1 MGATELIQGCD
12 ELAVKL
18 RRPSAPGLPRRLLL
32 LLLLLLLR
40 CLLWLRLEAKRRA
53 SRRHGDRPRR
63 CLREPHDLAT
73 AFLGGAGSSSRSA
86 LDRRR

>member
-1 MGATELIQGCD
+1 MIQGCD
-12 ELAVKL
+12 ELPVKL
-18 RRPSAPGLPRRLLL
+18 RRPGAPGLPRRLLL
-32 LLLLLLLR
+32 LLLLLVLLLLR

-73 AFLGGAGSSSRSA
+73 AFLGGAGSSWSA

>member
-32 LLLLLLLR
+32 LLLLLLR
-40 CLLWLRLEAKRRA
+40 CLLRLRLEAKRRA

-73 AFLGGAGSSSRSA
+73 AFLGGAGSSWSA

>member
-32 LLLLLLLR
+32 LLLLLLR
-40 CLLWLRLEAKRRA
+40 CLLRLSLEAKRRA

-73 AFLGGAGSSSRSA
+73 AFLGDAGSSWSA